1 MASLKKA
8 VEAKC
13 KDCSYDPCAP
23 GTWREQVELCRVTK
37 CPLWA
42 VRPVTVATL
51 NANRRAKDG
60 VVDGVNID
68 AILAGLDDEE
78 EDDVP
83 AADPVA

>member
-1 MASLKKA
+1 MASLKQA
-8 VEAKC
+8 IRAKC
-13 KDCSYDPCAP
+13 KDCTYDPADR
-23 GTWREQVELCRVTK
+23 GTYLQQIENCRVTK
-37 CPLWA
+37 CALWP
-42 VRPVTVATL
+42 VRPVTVATINL
-51 NANRRAKDG
+51 QRRAKDG